1 MTHFLDSLA
10 PAEAGTGTATLERI
24 FRTVARFGT
33 KLARWRERIE
43 NACGAFGW
51 VTLSHLTILNVL
63 IMVFFRSVPH
73 PQRYIVAHQCVALG
87 ILLLACSSDRRPR
100 ALWRFVRHWYP
111 LPLYVGFFEELRG
124 LVHLVFSGWFDAGL
138 LRFDSWLCGAQPA
151 VWMSQF
157 ARPALNDFMQFSYMT
172 YFVYLVLL
180 PALLYARRETR
191 AFWTVMT
198 STALA
203 HYSVYLIAVVFP
215 IESPHFS
222 LAHAPLAPLTGGF
235 STALIEVIEK
245 YGRVHG
251 AAFPSAHV
259 AGSMVAILCAWRYR
273 RWLFWATLPFFVSM
287 MVATVYGRYHYVA
300 DVLAGML
307 VGAAGYA
314 AGLKLMRQPGAV
326 PVDVVSATAEIP
338 ERINGSLGIDGV
350 WTSRR
355 KLSCEG

>member
-1 MTHFLDSLA
+1 MTPLLDSLA
-10 PAEAGTGTATLERI
+10 SAEAGAVPLRRNSRVDAESGAT
-24 FRTVARFGT
+24 F
-33 KLARWRERIE
+33 ARWRARSAS
-43 NACGAFGW
+43 ACGAFEW
-51 VTLSHLTILNVL
+51 VTLSYLTILNVL
-63 IMVFFRSVPH
+63 IMVCFRSIPH
-73 PQRYIVAHQCVALG
+73 PQRYIAAHQCVALG
-87 ILLLACSSDRRPR
+87 ILLLACSAHRRPR

-111 LPLYVGFFEELRG
+111 LPLYIGFFEELQG
-124 LVHLVFSGWFDAGL
+124 LVHLVFPGWFDASL
-138 LRFDSWLCGAQPA
+138 LRFDFWLCGAQPA

-203 HYSVYLIAVVFP
+203 HYAVYTIAVVFP

-222 LAHAPLAPLTGGF
+222 LAHAPLVALHGRF
-235 STALIEVIEK
+235 CTALIEVIER

-314 AGLKLMRQPGAV
+314 AGLRLMRQPGAV
-326 PVDVVSATAEIP
+326 AADAVDVVNKATAARGGEMV
-338 ERINGSLGIDGV
+338 GLAGAATACMV
-350 WTSRR
+350 
-355 KLSCEG
+355 L